1 MTGREQLAGWEDP
14 RHVLKRHGLAP
25 NRAFS
30 QSFLISPAVAEA
42 ILAALAPR
50 DGERVLEIGP
60 GPGTLTG
67 PLLRAGAHVTAIE
80 RERGMIALLQAE
92 RGAGGAL
99 DVIAANAADMRIDTW
114 ISPEERPV
122 AVVGNLPYA
131 ITGRILRGLVE
142 QANEVSRAVIMV
154 QREVRDRLLATPATS
169 AYGALTVFTQAIFHV
184 EPVRLVPRGCFHP
197 APKVDSAVVALCPR
211 EVPVALPT
219 GAFQRIVRAVFD
231 ARRKTLRK
239 ALRQVAATEHV
250 DAALADAAVDGTRR
264 GETLSIEELA
274 TLARHWRA

>member
-1 MTGREQLAGWEDP
+1 MTRRPPLAGWEDP

-30 QSFLISPAVAEA
+30 QSFLISSAVVEA

-50 DGERVLEIGP
+50 PGERVLEIGP

-67 PLLRAGAHVTAIE
+67 PLLKAGAKVTAIE
-80 RERGMIALLQAE
+80 RERGMVALLRAE
-92 RGAGGAL
+92 RDVGGAL
-99 DVIAANAADMRIDTW
+99 DVIAADAADMRIDAW
-114 ISPEERPV
+114 IPPEERPV
-122 AVVGNLPYA
+122 AVAGNLPYA

-154 QREVRDRLLATPATS
+154 QREVRDRLLAAPGTS
-169 AYGALTVFTQAIFHV
+169 AYGALTVFTQAVYHV

-197 APKVDSAVVALCPR
+197 APKVDSAVVTLRRR
-211 EVPVALPT
+211 EAPVAPT
-219 GAFQRIVRAVFD
+219 AGAFQRIVRAVFD

-239 ALRQVAATEHV
+239 ALRQVAATPQV
-250 DAALADAAVDGTRR
+250 DAALEAAAIDGARR

-274 TLARHWRA
+274 ALARHWHA